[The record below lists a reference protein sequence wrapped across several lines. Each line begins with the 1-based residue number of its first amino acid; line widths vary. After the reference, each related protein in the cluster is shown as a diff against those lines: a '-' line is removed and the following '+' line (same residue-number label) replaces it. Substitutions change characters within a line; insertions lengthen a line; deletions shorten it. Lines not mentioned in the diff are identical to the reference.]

1 MNVGQILRQGALRF
15 PDRIAV
21 VDVGHPEQAR
31 REFAFAELDELAR
44 GLAAALAARGVSA
57 GDSVALI
64 GENSAE
70 FVAAWFA
77 IAYAGCSVVPIPTL
91 SAAPEL
97 RYRIEHAGCRAV
109 LCDAAREALV
119 RASIVGLPGPPL
131 CLEIARTSRGA
142 PPALAL
148 PQDTAPDAHA
158 MILYTSGTS
167 GNAKGAAISHA
178 ALLMHTAVLALH
190 TLQLSAEDRVLGVLP
205 LTHSYGWRMG
215 LLVALFVGARSVLVP
230 RFDAARTLA
239 LLDTE
244 AITWLPAVPTMFAAW
259 AAQSGG
265 APPPALRWALCAG
278 APLADET
285 TRRAELRLGTSVRQG
300 YGMTEATFC
309 TINAP
314 PDPRVFG
321 SVGRPVW
328 GIEVR
333 LLDAAGADVAP
344 GQSGEVAVRGHNAMT
359 HYLHEPGTGA
369 GFDSAGFFRS
379 GDVGRFDDHGRLMIV
394 DRIKDLIIR
403 GGYNVYPAE
412 VEAALAM
419 HADVSQVAVVG
430 RPDPYYGEEVVAV
443 VIRRAGTALDAATL
457 LAWARARISRSK
469 QPREVVFVDA
479 FPLGPSGKVQKR
491 SLRQALLEGTLSEA
505 EAAGTASGTSGTAPG
520 NTPQG
525 PQGHR

>member
-15 PDRIAV
+15 PDAIAV
-21 VDVGHPEQAR
+21 VDAGHPGQAR
-31 REFAFAELDELAR
+31 REFSFAELDALAR
-44 GLAAALAARGVSA
+44 SLAAVLAARGAAA
-57 GDSVALI
+57 GDTVALI

-77 IAYAGCSVVPIPTL
+77 IAYAGCAVVPIPTL

-97 RYRIEHAGCRAV
+97 RYRIEHAGCRV
-109 LCDAAREALV
+109 VFCDAAREPLV
-119 RASIVGLPGPPL
+119 QTSIAGLGDPPI
-131 CLEIARTSRGA
+131 CLELAGALRDA
-142 PPALAL
+142 PPPVDL
-148 PQDTAPDAHA
+148 PLGTAPNAHA

-190 TLQLSAEDRVLGVLP
+190 TLRLSAEDRVLAVLP
-205 LTHSYGWRMG
+205 LTHSYGCRMG
-215 LLVALFVGARSVLVP
+215 LLVGLFVGARSVLVP
-230 RFDAARTLA
+230 RFDPARTVA
-239 LLDTE
+239 LMDSE

-259 AAQSGG
+259 AALPDG
-265 APPPALRWALCAG
+265 APPGSLCWALSAG

-285 TRRAELRLGTSVRQG
+285 ARRAERRLGTSVRQG

-314 PDPRVFG
+314 PDERVLG
-321 SVGRPVW
+321 SVGHPVW
-328 GIEVR
+328 GVEVR
-333 LLDAAGADVAP
+333 LLDEAGADVAP

-359 HYLHEPGTGA
+359 HYLHEAGTSA
-369 GFDSAGFFRS
+369 GLGSAGFFRS
-379 GDVGRFDDHGRLMIV
+379 GDVGRFDDQGRLMIV

-412 VEAALAM
+412 VEAALAL
-419 HADVSQVAVVG
+419 HPQVSQVAVVG

-443 VIRRAGTALDAATL
+443 VIKRAGAELDEAGL
-457 LAWARARISRSK
+457 LEWARAQLSRSK

-479 FPLGPSGKVQKR
+479 FPLGPSGKVLKR
-491 SLRQALLEGTLSEA
+491 SLRQALLEGTLGVVS
-505 EAAGTASGTSGTAPG
+505 
-520 NTPQG
+520 QG
-525 PQGHR
+525 ER